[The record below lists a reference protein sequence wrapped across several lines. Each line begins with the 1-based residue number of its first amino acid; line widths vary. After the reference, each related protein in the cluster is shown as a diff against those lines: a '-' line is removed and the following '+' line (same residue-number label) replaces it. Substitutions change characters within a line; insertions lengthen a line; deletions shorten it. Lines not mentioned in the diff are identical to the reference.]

1 MMYVATTPFMPAD
14 NKGDPVV
21 HELNARALA
30 VVTAR
35 GIPFIDLYTRVT
47 DKCGDLYTNCSI
59 CAVSRLPVHLATT
72 TTAQATGYEWIAAPL
87 VAATSRTLLLSQA
100 SDLDPL
106 RSEFFNNNNNNN
118 NRP

>member
-59 CAVSRLPVHLATT
+59 CAVSRLPAPRAPSYHYNSAGYRLRVDRC
-72 TTAQATGYEWIAAPL
+72 ATGRSHI
-87 VAATSRTLLLSQA
+87 QDA
-100 SDLDPL
+100 S
-106 RSEFFNNNNNNN
+106 SSSGF
-118 NRP
+118 